1 MDILLENVRTF
12 AGKHRFPIGRLTILT
27 GENSAGKSTLL
38 GMMAGLSDQNLF
50 PFDPPFDATPYALGS
65 YDTIATYKG
74 GRYGRAKTFGVG
86 FEIEASGAAP
96 ARRVYAQYESDNGRV
111 ALLDFEAVVGDQK
124 VYLKVEERSTYSQSA
139 ALRFSTG
146 AVDESITID
155 IPRGL
160 NEKGSRLSFQNTLMS
175 ALFSRVDPKSSRAS
189 AAIYTHLIDIF
200 YRTDPGPVVSV
211 APIRTRPER
220 TYSQA
225 KQVFEPTGDHIPF
238 VLDRLL
244 SKGSSRSERKQVTS
258 ALEKFGRE
266 SGLFEAVSIKKLG
279 SKATAPFQVMVQLA
293 GRPRNMIDVGYGV
306 SQALPVVVETV
317 LENPRTTV
325 LMQQPEVHLH
335 PKAQAALGSF
345 FCQMVKAADRRLVIE
360 SHSDFIVDRVRQ
372 EVAAGTIPPD
382 WVRILFFHREGY
394 ETTVYPIR
402 LDAEGNVIDA
412 PAFYRDFFLR
422 EELRLLSR
430 AG

>member
-38 GMMAGLSDQNLF
+38 GMMAGLSNQDEF
-50 PFDPPFDATPYALGS
+50 PLDPPFDTAPYELGS

-86 FEIEASGAAP
+86 FETEASGEAP
-96 ARRVYAQYESDNGRV
+96 ARRIYAQYESDNGRV
-111 ALLDFEAVVGDQK
+111 ALLNFEVTIGDQAIHLEVK
-124 VYLKVEERSTYSQSA
+124 ERTAQSQSA
-139 ALRFSTG
+139 SVRFTAG
-146 AVDESITID
+146 AVDESVTIK
-155 IPRGL
+155 IPRNLG
-160 NEKGSRLSFQNTLMS
+160 EKGSRFNFQNTLMS
-175 ALFSRVDPKSSRAS
+175 ALLFRGDEEARRRDMSV
-189 AAIYTHLIDIF
+189 
-200 YRTDPGPVVSV
+200 YRKLLDVLFLVDPGPVVSV

-220 TYSQA
+220 TYSQS
-225 KQVFEPTGDHIPF
+225 KQAFDPTGDHIPF

-244 SKGSSRSERKQVTS
+244 SKGSSRAERRQVTA
-258 ALEKFGRE
+258 ALEQFGRE
-266 SGLFEAVSIKKLG
+266 SGLFEAVSVKKLG
-279 SKATAPFQVMVQLA
+279 SKATDPFQVMVQLA
-293 GRPRNMIDVGYGV
+293 GRLRNMIDVGYGV
-306 SQALPVVVETV
+306 SQALPVVVQTV
-317 LENPRTTV
+317 LENPKTTV

-335 PKAQAALGSF
+335 PRAQAALGSF

-382 WVRILFFHREGY
+382 WVRIIFFHREGY
-394 ETTVYPIR
+394 ETTVYPLR
-402 LDAEGNVIDA
+402 LDAEGNILDC
-412 PAFYRDFFLR
+412 PAFYREFFLR